1 MFILKGLHLKIYH
14 FNMSKEKTFISLC
27 NLTTEIVGLP
37 IGSLSCKSRKQI
49 YQVPRAVVSIV
60 ARLEENV
67 HQTIIAK
74 ELKRNRSNIY
84 HYEKMH
90 VANYKSFKKY
100 RDLFIEVSKSYASI
114 KKNKPKFKTKKRL
127 KAFLTENNIKS
138 SEIFQTTLNVRVGN
152 FDVDLK
158 LSYKDFYNV
167 IEIIKFA
174 LADYDYEYKV
184 I

>member
-1 MFILKGLHLKIYH
+1 MI
-14 FNMSKEKTFISLC
+14 KEKTFISLC

-37 IGSLSCKSRKQI
+37 KGSLSCKSRKQI
-49 YQVPRAVVSIV
+49 YQVPRAVVSVV
-60 ARLEENV
+60 ARLEEDI
-67 HQTIIAK
+67 HQTVIAK
-74 ELKRNRSNIY
+74 ELKRDRSLIY

-90 VANYKSFKKY
+90 EANYKTFKKY
-100 RDLFIEVSKSYASI
+100 RDLFIEVSKTYASI
-114 KKNKPKFKTKKRL
+114 KNKKPKFKNTKRL
-127 KAFLTENNIKS
+127 KDFLTENNIIS
-138 SEIFQTTLNVRVGN
+138 SEVYQTTLNVRVGN